1 METTVERQD
10 SKNVRSPKADRVFAP
25 DSSFQ
30 LQFGL
35 GQDLLLRV
43 LDEVDYGLLVIDSQ
57 GHVRHANHLAR
68 HEMASG
74 RVIMTHSRS
83 LLGRNTDLTAQ
94 IQSALE
100 QALRGHRRLLQLQQ
114 GEHELAMAF
123 VPLSHPLEFDA
134 PSVLVLL
141 SRKNACDNLA
151 LRMYARSQSLSPSEE
166 AVLVA
171 LCRGA
176 SIPEIAADHSV
187 AESTVRSQ
195 IKALREKTGC
205 GSIRALMQRV
215 HSLPPVVPALR
226 VISAMSHN
234 AMEFAQP

>member
-1 METTVERQD
+1 METTAERTTAERRTADLLFGSGPSAPSSD
-10 SKNVRSPKADRVFAP
+10 SLS
-25 DSSFQ
+25 Q
-30 LQFGL
+30 M
-35 GQDLLLRV
+35 LLLRV
-43 LDEVDYGLLVIDSQ
+43 LDEVDYGLMVIDAQ
-57 GHVRHANHLAR
+57 GRIRHANHLAR
-68 HEMASG
+68 HEMSTG
-74 RVIMTHSRS
+74 RVIMTHAKS
-83 LLGRNTDLTAQ
+83 LLGRTTDLSAQ
-94 IQSALE
+94 IQVALE
-100 QALRGHRRLLQLQQ
+100 HALRGQRRLLQLKQ
-114 GEHELAMAF
+114 GDHELSMAF

-134 PSVLVLL
+134 PTVLVLL

-151 LRMYARSQSLSPSEE
+151 LRMFARSQSLSPSEE
-166 AVLVA
+166 AVLLA

-176 SIPEIAADHSV
+176 SIPDIAADHKV

-226 VISAMSHN
+226 VISAMPHN

>member
-1 METTVERQD
+1 METTAQRHLMDRTTSDLFFHAERTQ
-10 SKNVRSPKADRVFAP
+10 SVP
-25 DSSFQ
+25 DS
-30 LQFGL
+30 L

-43 LDEVDYGLLVIDSQ
+43 LDEVDYGLLVIDAQ
-57 GHVRHANHLAR
+57 GHIRHANHLAR
-68 HEMASG
+68 HEMSTG
-74 RVIMTHSRS
+74 RVIVTHSRS
-83 LLGRNTDLTAQ
+83 LLGRNTELTTQ

-100 QALRGHRRLLQLQQ
+100 HALRGQRRLLQLKQ
-114 GEHELAMAF
+114 GEHELSLAF

-134 PSVLVLL
+134 PTVLVLL

-151 LRMYARSQSLSPSEE
+151 LRMFARSQNLSPSEE
-166 AVLVA
+166 AVLLA

-176 SIPEIAADHSV
+176 SIPEIASDHKV

-205 GSIRALMQRV
+205 GSIRALMQKV
-215 HSLPPVVPALR
+215 HSLPPMVPALR
-226 VISAMSHN
+226 VISAMPHN

>member
-1 METTVERQD
+1 METTAERRPVEHTNTDLYFRAERTASAMD
-10 SKNVRSPKADRVFAP
+10 FLP
-25 DSSFQ
+25 
-30 LQFGL
+30 
-35 GQDLLLRV
+35 QDLLLRV
-43 LDEVDYGLLVIDSQ
+43 LDEVDYGLMVIDSQ
-57 GHVRHANHLAR
+57 GHIRHANHLAR
-68 HEMASG
+68 HEMSSG

-83 LLGRNTDLTAQ
+83 LLGRTTDLTTQ
-94 IQSALE
+94 IQGALE
-100 QALRGHRRLLQLQQ
+100 HALRGQRRLLQLKQ
-114 GEHELAMAF
+114 GEHELSMAF

-134 PSVLVLL
+134 PTVLVLL
-141 SRKNACDNLA
+141 SRKNACENLA
-151 LRMYARSQSLSPSEE
+151 LRMFARSQNLSPSEE
-166 AVLVA
+166 AVLLA

-176 SIPEIAADHSV
+176 SIPDIAADHKV

-226 VISAMSHN
+226 VISAMPHN